1 MKTSNLYKVTH
12 IPSEKS
18 SYVVAENE
26 GCAIDKFIALFPDN
40 DITKY
45 ECLVRWVEKVIV

>member
-1 MKTSNLYKVTH
+1 MKTSSLYKVTH

-18 SYVVAENE
+18 SYVVAETE
-26 GCAIDKFIALFPDN
+26 GDAIDKFIAHLFKDN
-40 DITKY
+40 ISKY